1 MGLIV
6 LLCIVAVHS
15 IPVYVML
22 PLNSVNN
29 DGSLNMNLPWDN
41 WFNQLRNGGVAGV
54 MGDVW
59 WGIVCDSWILTLFFV
74 FL

>member
-1 MGLIV
+1 MALPVCLIV
-6 LLCIVAVHS
+6 LLSIAAVES

-29 DGSLNMNLPWDN
+29 DGSLNTNIPWDN
-41 WFNQLRNGGVAGV
+41 WFSKLRDGGVAGV

-59 WGIVCDSWILTLFFV
+59 WGIVCSL
-74 FL
+74 

>member
-1 MGLIV
+1 MPML
-6 LLCIVAVHS
+6 VAVFALFLSYVIS

-29 DGSLNMNLPWDN
+29 DGSLNANIPWDN
-41 WFNQLRNGGVAGV
+41 WFSQLRDGGVAGV

-59 WGIVCDSWILTLFFV
+59 WGIV
-74 FL
+74 